1 MRSGVR
7 VSRVSVW
14 AALAAW
20 ATLSGCGSEAVF
32 DYDVYEPIEA
42 SVEDA
47 ADARPTADAADAS
60 DAASP
65 DVATTARMIP
75 WGDNL
80 MNVGGSVGTIHAL
93 RCGPGDLH
101 LVFGTRIYAGHS
113 SICMAAYHS
122 ELITMNDGGTFRL
135 QVEPEQASFTG
146 SLRNGVMS
154 GRWLMP
160 AAAFSFP
167 DARPPETP

>member
-1 MRSGVR
+1 MRSSERASV
-7 VSRVSVW
+7 VS
-14 AALAAW
+14 AALAACV
-20 ATLSGCGSEAVF
+20 ALSGCGDNGVV
-32 DYDVYEPIEA
+32 DYDVYVPFEA

-47 ADARPTADAADAS
+47 ADARPSADAS
-60 DAASP
+60 DAAAPS
-65 DVATTARMIP
+65 DAATTARMIS

-80 MNVGGSVGTIHAL
+80 MDVGGAVGTIHTL
-93 RCGPGDLH
+93 RCGPGDLR

-113 SICMAAYHS
+113 SVCMAAYHS
-122 ELITMNDGGTFRL
+122 ELITMSEGGTFRL

-154 GRWLMP
+154 GRWLES

-167 DARPPETP
+167 DARAPETP

>member
-1 MRSGVR
+1 MC
-7 VSRVSVW
+7 

-20 ATLSGCGSEAVF
+20 AALPGCGSDGVVQPDPF
-32 DYDVYEPIEA
+32 FPMEA
-42 SVEDA
+42 SVPDDASQDAARPSDDA
-47 ADARPTADAADAS
+47 ADAAPDAATA
-60 DAASP
+60 
-65 DVATTARMIP
+65 ARMIS
-75 WGDNL
+75 WDDNL
-80 MNVGGSVGTIHAL
+80 MDVGGVVGTIHTL

-122 ELITMNDGGTFRL
+122 ELITMGEGGTFRL
-135 QVEPEQASFTG
+135 RVEPEQGSFTG

-154 GRWLMP
+154 GRWLES

-167 DARPPETP
+167 DARAPETP

>member
-1 MRSGVR
+1 MRSSQRSSV
-7 VSRVSVW
+7 VSVC

-20 ATLSGCGSEAVF
+20 AALPGCGSDGVVQPDPF
-32 DYDVYEPIEA
+32 FPMEA
-42 SVEDA
+42 SVPDDASQDAARPSDDA
-47 ADARPTADAADAS
+47 ADAAPDAATA
-60 DAASP
+60 
-65 DVATTARMIP
+65 ARMIS
-75 WGDNL
+75 WDDNL
-80 MNVGGSVGTIHAL
+80 MDVGGVVGTIHTL

-122 ELITMNDGGTFRL
+122 ELITMGEGGTFRL
-135 QVEPEQASFTG
+135 RVEPEQGSFTG

-154 GRWLMP
+154 GRWLES

-167 DARPPETP
+167 DARAPETP